1 MTLDLYFFGRIVW
14 ELNGK
19 ICGRLTKTLVVDD
32 SRDVCLHEDLVGTT
46 VLPED
51 QLATDVEC
59 PTNVVLGLEIRHTF
73 ALQEFLLDF

>member
-1 MTLDLYFFGRIVW
+1 MTRSLYFVGTIVW

-19 ICGRLTKTLVVDD
+19 IRRRLTKTLVVDD
-32 SRDVCLHEDLVGTT
+32 SRDVGLHEDLVAAT

>member
-1 MTLDLYFFGRIVW
+1 MTRGLCFFGTIAW
-14 ELNGK
+14 GLNWK
-19 ICGRLTKTLVVDD
+19 IRGLLTKTFVVDD
-32 SRDVCLHEDLVGTT
+32 SSDVCLHEDLVGTT

-51 QLATDVEC
+51 QLATDIEC